1 LGLGLG
7 LGTRDSGLERADR
20 YFQRRCSPQSPAPS
34 PKVIIQVVMYTRRCM
49 VFGLLAA
56 ALLRAQDAQQNSQPS
71 LQVVGAVKQPLT
83 LTADDLAKMPRATVH
98 TTNSGMETVYEG
110 VWLHE
115 VLKRAGVPQ
124 GSELRGKALAGYV
137 LAEAQD
143 GYQVLFSLAELDPA
157 FIDNEILLADTAN
170 GKPLFGAQ
178 GRFRLV
184 VPKDKPGA
192 RSIRMLTKLEVVQLR
207 K

>member
-1 LGLGLG
+1 
-7 LGTRDSGLERADR
+7 
-20 YFQRRCSPQSPAPS
+20 
-34 PKVIIQVVMYTRRCM
+34 MYTRR
-49 VFGLLAA
+49 FLALGFLSA
-56 ALLRAQDAQQNSQPS
+56 ALVWAQDAQPS
-71 LQVVGAVKQPLT
+71 IQVAGDVKQPLT
-83 LTADDLAKMPRATVH
+83 LTADDLAKMPRATVR
-98 TTNSGMETVYEG
+98 TMNNGMETVYEG
-110 VWLHE
+110 VWLHD

-124 GSELRGKALAGYV
+124 GNELRGKALAGYL

-143 GYQVLFSLAELDPA
+143 GYQVVFSLAELDPA

-192 RSIRMLTKLEVVQLR
+192 RSVRMLTRLDVVQLR

>member
-1 LGLGLG
+1 
-7 LGTRDSGLERADR
+7 
-20 YFQRRCSPQSPAPS
+20 
-34 PKVIIQVVMYTRRCM
+34 MYTRRWLIAFFAAG
-49 VFGLLAA
+49 VLAA
-56 ALLRAQDAQQNSQPS
+56 QDDPASIQIT
-71 LQVVGAVKQPLT
+71 GAVKQELT
-83 LTADDLAKMPRATVH
+83 LTAGDLAKMPRASVK
-98 TTNSGMETVYEG
+98 TTNNGMETVYEG

-115 VLKRAGVPQ
+115 VLKKAGVPQ

-137 LAEAQD
+137 LAQAQD
-143 GYQVLFSLAELDPA
+143 GYQVLFSLAELDPS

-170 GKPLFGAQ
+170 GKALFGAQ

>member
-1 LGLGLG
+1 
-7 LGTRDSGLERADR
+7 
-20 YFQRRCSPQSPAPS
+20 
-34 PKVIIQVVMYTRRCM
+34 MYTRRCL
-49 VFGLLAA
+49 VLALGSA
-56 ALLRAQDAQQNSQPS
+56 ARAFAQESTPVV
-71 LQVVGAVKQPLT
+71 QVTGAVKQELN
-83 LTADDLAKMPRATVH
+83 LSADDLAKMPRASVK
-98 TTNSGMETVYEG
+98 TTNNGMETVYDG

-115 VLKRAGVPQ
+115 GLKRAGVPQ
-124 GSELRGKALAGYV
+124 GSELRGKALASYV
-137 LAEAQD
+137 LAQAQD
-143 GYQVLFSLAELDPA
+143 GYQVVFSVGELDPA

-192 RSIRMLTKLEVVQLR
+192 RSVRMLTRIEVVQVR

>member
-1 LGLGLG
+1 
-7 LGTRDSGLERADR
+7 
-20 YFQRRCSPQSPAPS
+20 
-34 PKVIIQVVMYTRRCM
+34 MYTRR
-49 VFGLLAA
+49 LLAIGFLA
-56 ALLRAQDAQQNSQPS
+56 TSLLHAQNAQSSIQIA
-71 LQVVGAVKQPLT
+71 GDVKQPLT
-83 LTADDLAKMPRATVH
+83 LTADDLAKMPRATVR
-98 TTNSGMETVYEG
+98 TMNNGMETVYEG

-124 GSELRGKALAGYV
+124 GNELRGKALSTYV
-137 LAEAQD
+137 LAQAQD
-143 GYQVLFSLAELDPA
+143 GYQVVFSLGELDPA

-192 RSIRMLTKLEVVQLR
+192 RSVRMVTRLDVVQVR

>member
-1 LGLGLG
+1 
-7 LGTRDSGLERADR
+7 
-20 YFQRRCSPQSPAPS
+20 
-34 PKVIIQVVMYTRRCM
+34 MYTRRSL
-49 VFGLLAA
+49 VLGVLASGLLC
-56 ALLRAQDAQQNSQPS
+56 AQESQLS
-71 LQVVGAVKQPLT
+71 IQVTGAVKQPLT
-83 LTADDLAKMPRATVH
+83 LTADDLAKMPRASVRTM
-98 TTNSGMETVYEG
+98 NNGMEIVYEG

-115 VLKRAGVPQ
+115 VLKKAGVPQ
-124 GSELRGKALAGYV
+124 GSELRGKALASYV

-143 GYQVLFSLAELDPA
+143 GYQVVFSLGELDPA

-170 GKPLFGAQ
+170 GKPLFGSQ

-192 RSIRMLTKLEVVQLR
+192 RSVRMLTKLEVVQLR

>member
-1 LGLGLG
+1 
-7 LGTRDSGLERADR
+7 
-20 YFQRRCSPQSPAPS
+20 
-34 PKVIIQVVMYTRRCM
+34 MYTRRCL
-49 VFGLLAA
+49 FLGLIAAGFLLA
-56 ALLRAQDAQQNSQPS
+56 QDSQPTV
-71 LQVVGAVKQPLT
+71 QVTGTVKQALT
-83 LTADDLAKMPRATVH
+83 LSADDLAKMPRATVK
-98 TTNSGMETVYEG
+98 TTSSGMDIVYDG

-115 VLKRAGVPQ
+115 VLKKAGVRQ
-124 GSELRGKALAGYV
+124 GSDLRGKALASYV
-137 LAEAQD
+137 IAEAQD
-143 GYQVLFSLAELDPA
+143 GYQVVFSLGELDPS

-192 RSIRMLTKLEVVQLR
+192 RSIRMLTKIEVVQLR

>member
-1 LGLGLG
+1 
-7 LGTRDSGLERADR
+7 
-20 YFQRRCSPQSPAPS
+20 
-34 PKVIIQVVMYTRRCM
+34 MYTRRSLILGFL
-49 VFGLLAA
+49 VVGLLP
-56 ALLRAQDAQQNSQPS
+56 AQDAQPS
-71 LQVVGAVKQPLT
+71 IQVTGSVKQALT
-83 LTADDLAKMPRATVH
+83 LTADDLAKMARASVR
-98 TTNSGMETVYEG
+98 TTNNGMETVYEG
-110 VWLHE
+110 VWLRE
-115 VLKRAGVPQ
+115 VLNKAGVPG
-124 GSELRGKALAGYV
+124 GSALRGKALSTYV

-143 GYQVLFSLAELDPA
+143 GYQVVFSIGELDPA

-184 VPKDKPGA
+184 VPKDKEGA

>member
-1 LGLGLG
+1 
-7 LGTRDSGLERADR
+7 
-20 YFQRRCSPQSPAPS
+20 
-34 PKVIIQVVMYTRRCM
+34 MYTRRAWLWVM
-49 VFGLLAA
+49 LAA
-56 ALLRAQDAQQNSQPS
+56 AVAAQETPS
-71 LQVVGAVKQPLT
+71 SVEVTGNVQQPLT
-83 LTADDLAKMPRATVH
+83 LTADDLAKMPRASVR

-115 VLKRAGVPQ
+115 VLKKAGAAQ
-124 GSELRGKALAGYV
+124 GSTLRGKALASYV
-137 LAEAQD
+137 LAQAQD
-143 GYQVLFSLAELDPA
+143 GYQVVFSLAELDPS
-157 FIDNEILLADTAN
+157 FIDNQILLADTAN

>member
-1 LGLGLG
+1 M
-7 LGTRDSGLERADR
+7 
-20 YFQRRCSPQSPAPS
+20 F
-34 PKVIIQVVMYTRRCM
+34 TRRSL
-49 VFGLLAA
+49 VFAA
-56 ALLRAQDAQQNSQPS
+56 GFSLALLSAQEKEPAV
-71 LQVVGAVKQPLT
+71 QVTGAVKQELT
-83 LTADDLAKMPRATVH
+83 LTAADLAKMPRATVR
-98 TTNSGMETVYEG
+98 TTNNGMETVYEG

-124 GSELRGKALAGYV
+124 GSQLRGKALAGYV
-137 LAEAQD
+137 LARAQD
-143 GYQVLFSLAELDPA
+143 GYEVVFSLAELDPS

-178 GRFRLV
+178 GRFHLV

-192 RSIRMLTKLEVVQLR
+192 RSVRMLTGLEVVQLR